1 MIYVTAI
8 RPSTATSYKGITHY
22 RWLNSADGKAGT
34 SDRAAMVKY
43 LDEKKTAQVAGEEG
57 PSWLSVHEVDGQRYV
72 RSHADKSWNNNLH
85 SLPRF

>member
-34 SDRAAMVKY
+34 ADPCRN
-43 LDEKKTAQVAGEEG
+43 
-57 PSWLSVHEVDGQRYV
+57 GQ
-72 RSHADKSWNNNLH
+72 A
-85 SLPRF
+85 PG